1 MVNNSSRPILFD
13 LDGTLVESGPS
24 IMTSIRH
31 ALGQVKGP
39 ELDEPALRS
48 FIGPPLRVSF
58 RDIAGLHG
66 QQLEDA
72 LEIYIA
78 HQLKTG
84 IDMVVPYDG
93 IPQLLA
99 ELRAARV
106 PLAVATS
113 KRTENA
119 FRVLEH
125 TELLG
130 FFEIVSGSEPGRMEK
145 RHSIETARVGLAA
158 ADVAL
163 DDALMIG
170 DRIHDIDGAAHFEM
184 DCIAVT
190 WGYGTA
196 DEWARADEVVESVPE
211 LRDRLLAGI

>member
-58 RDIAGLHG
+58 RDIAGLRG

-99 ELRAARV
+99 EQIGRAACR
-106 PLAVATS
+106 
-113 KRTENA
+113 E
-119 FRVLEH
+119 
-125 TELLG
+125 G
-130 FFEIVSGSEPGRMEK
+130 G
-145 RHSIETARVGLAA
+145 
-158 ADVAL
+158 
-163 DDALMIG
+163 
-170 DRIHDIDGAAHFEM
+170 
-184 DCIAVT
+184 
-190 WGYGTA
+190 
-196 DEWARADEVVESVPE
+196 
-211 LRDRLLAGI
+211 